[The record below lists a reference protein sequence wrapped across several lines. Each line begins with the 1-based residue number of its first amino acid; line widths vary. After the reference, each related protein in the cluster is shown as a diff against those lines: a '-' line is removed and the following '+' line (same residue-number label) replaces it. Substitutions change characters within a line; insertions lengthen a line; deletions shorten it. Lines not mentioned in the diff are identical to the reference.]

1 LKVNAHHSYLFKD
14 YTSWN
19 KTNPLDCNLVGI
31 IHVMFSADSLFCGH
45 HNLIMAYLSYTPR
58 FAAIIP
64 QTWPPWVI
72 LLVLWPSYLK
82 HGLLELYSS
91 FCGHH
96 TSNMASSSYTP
107 RFVDI
112 IPPTWPPRFILLV
125 LWPSYVKHGLLEIC
139 SSFCCHN
146 TSNMASSSYT
156 PRFVAIIPHGILDL
170 YSSFCCHN
178 TSNMASSRYTPRCVA
193 IIPQTW
199 PPRVILLVLWPLY
212 LKHGLYELYLFK
224 IEHKNILKQKAKW
237 TVTW

>member
-45 HNLIMAYLSYTPR
+45 HNLIMAYLRYTPR

-91 FCGHH
+91 LCGHH
-96 TSNMASSSYTP
+96 TSNMASSIYTP
-107 RFVDI
+107 RFVAI
-112 IPPTWPPRFILLV
+112 IRQTWPPRDMLLVLLPQYLKHGLLKLYSSFCGHHTSWHPRLILLV
-125 LWPSYVKHGLLEIC
+125 LLPQYLKHGLLEIY
-139 SSFCCHN
+139 SSLCGYH

-156 PRFVAIIPHGILDL
+156 SRFVA
-170 YSSFCCHN
+170 
-178 TSNMASSRYTPRCVA
+178 T
-193 IIPQTW
+193 IPQAW
-199 PPRVILLVLWPLY
+199 PLRVIFV
-212 LKHGLYELYLFK
+212 
-224 IEHKNILKQKAKW
+224 
-237 TVTW
+237 